1 METIVKPAV
10 RVTFQVEIEL
20 EFDSFKGKTPQQ
32 FAENVEDDMMDALS
46 EMRPEILGVFS
57 TMIDVTPINCG

>member
-1 METIVKPAV
+1 METIVQPAV
-10 RVTFQVEIEL
+10 RVTFQIEIEL

-57 TMIDVTPINCG
+57 TMIDVTPINCD

>member
-1 METIVKPAV
+1 METIARPAV

-57 TMIDVTPINCG
+57 TMTDVTPINCD

>member
-1 METIVKPAV
+1 METIARPVV
-10 RVTFQVEIEL
+10 QVTFQVEIEL

-32 FAENVEDDMMDALS
+32 FAENVEDDMMDALT

-57 TMIDVTPINCG
+57 TMIDVTPINCD

>member
-1 METIVKPAV
+1 METIARPAV

-32 FAENVEDDMMDALS
+32 FAENVEDDMMDALT
-46 EMRPEILGVFS
+46 EMRPEILGVYS
-57 TMIDVTPINCG
+57 TMIDVTTINCD